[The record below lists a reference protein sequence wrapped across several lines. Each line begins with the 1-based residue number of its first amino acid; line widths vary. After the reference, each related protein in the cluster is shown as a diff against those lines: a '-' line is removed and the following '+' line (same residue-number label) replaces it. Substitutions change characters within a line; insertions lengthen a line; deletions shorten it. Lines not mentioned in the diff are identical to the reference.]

1 MTGMLRFRTCMM
13 VYVFCT
19 MRDSSVCEWNFL
31 GVFMEDGKVLEA
43 PEP

>member
-1 MTGMLRFRTCMM
+1 MGKLRFRIRMM
-13 VYVFCT
+13 VYVFCCT

>member
-1 MTGMLRFRTCMM
+1 MM

-19 MRDSSVCEWNFL
+19 MRDLSVCEWNFL

-43 PEP
+43 SEP